1 MVRRDYK
8 MGSLDLD
15 TQASAGWTKWVMP
28 TVTAQAWSVYLLNS
42 LLKDSVIRLIAQDR
56 AKRSTGNGK
65 RELQKKLPAI

>member
-1 MVRRDYK
+1 
-8 MGSLDLD
+8 
-15 TQASAGWTKWVMP
+15 MP

-42 LLKDSVIRLIAQDR
+42 LLKDSVIGLIAQDR